1 MPNISSAK
9 KRMRNSEKKR
19 LKNKA
24 IKSSI
29 KTLSS
34 KIIKLHQEGKKDEA
48 LKTFKAVSS
57 IIDKASA
64 KGIIH
69 KNTAGHKKSNLS
81 KMFK

>member
-24 IKSSI
+24 TKSSI

-34 KIIKLHQEGKKDEA
+34 KAIKLHQEGKKDEA
-48 LKTFKAVSS
+48 LKIFKAVSS
-57 IIDKASA
+57 IIDKASSR
-64 KGIIH
+64 GIIH
-69 KNTAGHKKSNLS
+69 KNTAAHKKSNLS
-81 KMFK
+81 RLFK